1 MILPIV
7 GYGSKVLREQT
18 KEIDKDYQGLEELIK
33 NMFDTMYSANGVGL
47 AAPQIDLSIRLF
59 VVDADPFKE
68 TYPEGEGFKKVF
80 INPQILETKGEI
92 WSDFQEGCLSLPD
105 IHEQVARPSIIVMR
119 YFDENFV
126 EHTEE
131 FDGIRA
137 RVIQHEYD
145 HLEGKVFT
153 DRLSPLR
160 RTLLKRKLSDIASGK
175 VIADYKMKR
184 PGTKRK

>member
-7 GYGSKVLREQT
+7 GYGANVLKQ
-18 KEIDKDYQGLEELIK
+18 KAVEIDKNYPALNELIE
-33 NMFDTMYSANGVGL
+33 NMFATMYAANGVGL

-59 VVDADPFKE
+59 VIDADPFKE
-68 TYPEGEGFKKVF
+68 TYPEGEGFKRVF
-80 INPQILETKGEI
+80 INPQILEYKGEI

-105 IHEQVARPSIIVMR
+105 IHEDVARPSIIVVK
-119 YFDENFV
+119 YLDENFE

-137 RVIQHEYD
+137 RVFQHEYD

-160 RTLLKRKLSDIASGK
+160 RTLLKRKLSDVASGK
-175 VIADYKMKR
+175 VNPGYRMKR
-184 PGTKRK
+184 VSIKKK